1 MIQIVLSS
9 EQANNLMVFL
19 NRVNLSGQEAEAL
32 VGLKQ
37 VLIQG
42 VRDASQKQEAT
53 AVHGGRTSEEESRQ
67 ENQDKNE

>member
-19 NRVNLSGQEAEAL
+19 NRASLSGQEAEAL
-32 VGLKQ
+32 VELKQ

-53 AVHGGRTSEEESRQ
+53 AVHGSRTSEEESGQ
-67 ENQDKNE
+67 ENQDKDE